1 MSDPSKLIAEYRAR
15 IAVLAKEI
23 QSHPF
28 HYSPGY
34 RWKQESNF
42 TYRRQREQEIDKLT
56 KRIQE
61 EETRKQLLS
70 HAIINADL
78 KAKGI
83 DPIPEK
89 KTPLDNYVRFMNE
102 GLPISPF
109 LKTVSPIANG
119 IGGAVSN
126 PLIWIAIIVGAVIIL
141 PMIFSRR

>member
-34 RWKQESNF
+34 RWKDSSNF

-61 EETRKQLLS
+61 EETRKQLIS
-70 HAIINADL
+70 HAIVNADL
-78 KAKGI
+78 QSRGI
-83 DPIPEK
+83 NPVPEQR
-89 KTPLDNYVRFMNE
+89 TPLDNYIRFMNE

-141 PMIFSRR
+141 PMVFSKR